1 MRAALAG
8 GYALAGAVLTITLR
22 DLQWRARRFALGVVA
37 TSLVFTTTLLLVG
50 VHASFTDETASTVA
64 AVGADRWVVPEG
76 VSGPFTASSPVG
88 PDVVARVA
96 RARGVRSAEPL
107 VAFRHVARVG
117 SDQRV
122 VNVIAVPRGGIVR
135 PRLVAGRPIRSAG
148 EVVADERARFDIG
161 DTFTLGRHRLRVV
174 GLVRNLTYFGG
185 TPTLLLSLGDGRRIA
200 YDGRA
205 LASAVITRGV
215 PVGPL
220 PGLRVMDR
228 AAVRDDLMRPMRAAT
243 STIAVLALLL
253 SVVAAGIVGLMTYM
267 SGLDR
272 LVDFAVFKAIG
283 VRTGRL
289 LGGLVLQSLTLALGS
304 ALAATVAAIAIKPV
318 FPIVVHLSLA
328 TCSMLVGLALLV
340 GLLVSLVSIRQCAH
354 VDPAIAFGRH

>member
-1 MRAALAG
+1 
-8 GYALAGAVLTITLR
+8 
-22 DLQWRARRFALGVVA
+22 
-37 TSLVFTTTLLLVG
+37 
-50 VHASFTDETASTVA
+50 
-64 AVGADRWVVPEG
+64 
-76 VSGPFTASSPVG
+76 
-88 PDVVARVA
+88 VVARVA